1 MPGLS
6 LKTVQ
11 WFVFVWLFFS
21 LEPTESDLAG
31 LLWRLSIWKQWPTSQ
46 HWLAHVV
53 ALRSCRGQLETV
65 TKGKRQCEG
74 KRASP
79 CPMPLAYPESEA
91 KQVPGMSLHANCKT
105 ERHIHTSV
113 EETRLLFWVDMKL
126 HEVTWSYMKLHEVT
140 WHSKGN
146 KNIVL
151 WEYYNLINYINI
163 RYRLDFVFCEYFR
176 QDSQQ
181 Q

>member
-1 MPGLS
+1 MYELIGPQFVLGNNLP
-6 LKTVQ
+6 LKYARLVSQNSTMVS
-11 WFVFVWLFFS
+11 VCLIIFS

-31 LLWRLSIWKQWPTSQ
+31 LLWRLSMWKQWPTSQ

-91 KQVPGMSLHANCKT
+91 KQVPGMSLHANWKT
-105 ERHIHTSV
+105 ERYIHTSV

-126 HEVTWSYMKLHEVT
+126 HEVTWSYMTL
-140 WHSKGN
+140 
-146 KNIVL
+146 
-151 WEYYNLINYINI
+151 
-163 RYRLDFVFCEYFR
+163 
-176 QDSQQ
+176 
-181 Q
+181 